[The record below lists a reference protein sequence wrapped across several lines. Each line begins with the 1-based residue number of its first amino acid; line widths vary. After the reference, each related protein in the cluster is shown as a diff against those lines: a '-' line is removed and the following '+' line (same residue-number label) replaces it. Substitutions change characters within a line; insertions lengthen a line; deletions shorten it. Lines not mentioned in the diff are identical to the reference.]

1 MNDSNNSNSPTLSL
15 LVAAK
20 ALQSTKLAP
29 HVAQARA
36 ATAPGSYRVEAT
48 LRVSAT
54 CTVGEDFDRRRTQ
67 SVPWQDLFALA
78 LSKLN
83 GVTAE
88 ALVREALATEHKAP
102 AALKEQVATAIEQ
115 IRGTT
120 WERQSGAVR
129 LSDLE
134 VEVV

>member
-1 MNDSNNSNSPTLSL
+1 MSNNANSNSPTLSL

-20 ALQSTKLAP
+20 ALQSTKLGAR
-29 HVAQARA
+29 VAEARA

-48 LRVSAT
+48 VRVSAT
-54 CTVGEDFDRRRTQ
+54 CSVGEDFDRRRTQ
-67 SVPWQDLFALA
+67 TVPWQDLFGLA

-83 GVTAE
+83 GVTVE

-102 AALKEQVATAIEQ
+102 AALKEQVATVIEQ

-120 WERQSGAVR
+120 WERQSGVVR

-134 VEVV
+134 VEVL